1 MYCNA
6 MQEFLNSCSIKHIR
20 NLSRLIITILKFR
33 EKLYRMMLKNALRA
47 GLLRRKPMIGSL
59 PTTKM
64 NLLSMSQVM
73 MPAPLRFKSSM
84 NEQAVNSKVDTEKDK
99 LFDNG
104 VQGQASAATKDAVNA
119 TMVKQKE

>member
-47 GLLRRKPMIGSL
+47 GLLRRKPIIGSL

>member
-1 MYCNA
+1 
-6 MQEFLNSCSIKHIR
+6 
-20 NLSRLIITILKFR
+20 
-33 EKLYRMMLKNALRA
+33 
-47 GLLRRKPMIGSL
+47 
-59 PTTKM
+59 
-64 NLLSMSQVM
+64 M